1 MEKKTDGRLDVRCF
15 PYPFHLLAIGLSVVT
30 VDIATD
36 LMIILIPILLL
47 RKSLLDRSQKLR
59 ILSFLCLNVFCI
71 AIALIRGIMRISSP
85 HEASGQ
91 FQFRLLF
98 TIFLEHIEA
107 SVAVIMGS
115 VTALRTVFAS
125 HIHSRGTDN
134 TGDSW
139 SKLFSRLKSLFRR
152 EDSASDLSGTQ
163 STTRTEKQ
171 LLPAMGTGITMRGLR
186 TFIRRYQRDPGATT
200 RNETLDDT
208 QFDPFESYHNY
219 IRNDGARKV
228 TEGSHSQA
236 TNGSTDMVRNESPTA
251 MCTY

>member
-1 MEKKTDGRLDVRCF
+1 MEKKTNGRLDIRCF
-15 PYPFHLLAIGLSVVT
+15 PYPFHLLAIGLLVVT
-30 VDIATD
+30 VDIAAD

-47 RKSLLDRSQKLR
+47 RKSLLDLGQKLR

-71 AIALIRGIMRISSP
+71 AIALIRGIMRVSSP
-85 HEASGQ
+85 HEIGGQ

-139 SKLFSRLKSLFRR
+139 SKIFCRLKSWFRR
-152 EDSASDLSGTQ
+152 EDSSSDLLGTQ
-163 STTRTEKQ
+163 STTRTEKR
-171 LLPAMGTGITMRGLR
+171 LLPAMGTGITIRGLR
-186 TFIRRYQRDPGATT
+186 TFIRRHQRDPGATT

-208 QFDPFESYHNY
+208 RFDLFESYHNY
-219 IRNDGARKV
+219 IRNDRAQRV
-228 TEGSHSQA
+228 TEGNHNQA
-236 TNGSTDMVRNESPTA
+236 RNSSTGVG
-251 MCTY
+251 